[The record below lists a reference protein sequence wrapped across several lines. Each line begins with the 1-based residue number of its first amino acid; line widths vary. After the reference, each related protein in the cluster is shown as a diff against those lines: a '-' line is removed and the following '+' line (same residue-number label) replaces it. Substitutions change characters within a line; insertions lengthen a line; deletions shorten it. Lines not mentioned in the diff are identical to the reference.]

1 MKAVA
6 GVRYVAPD
14 GSLTIAGLALLQD
27 MDRRLLEA
35 DAKLAAI
42 AAVVAPSGGATVDAQ
57 ARAAI
62 TAIIAGAS

>member
-6 GVRYVAPD
+6 GVRYVAAD

-57 ARAAI
+57 ARTAI
-62 TAIIAGAS
+62 AAIIAGAS